1 VKSQHTVLL
10 VCVCV
15 CVSECFCT
23 MSPSSLFSSRG
34 QEIRTP
40 PSLHPPSSPIS
51 PLLCDGKRKGEPAA
65 FTCVM
70 ASTSFCCAAHALHAH
85 PAHLSPRSS
94 PSWPPPLP
102 SLLCVFCLLALSL
115 SLSLSTATATATTR
129 QACHLQAAVCFRA
142 AAALLRFV
150 VVQLFLSYRM
160 ADFSARQGVPQSA
173 SPAIVPPPHRS
184 AFYCSVCDI
193 NFSDSHAAEAHK
205 ASLKHKKKTGEL
217 EWEQRQYKKDG
228 DVTPEDVWALVRRKQ
243 AELALSPW
251 EELRCSGP
259 SPPFS

>member
-1 VKSQHTVLL
+1 MESERGNPLRSPASWLRLRFAALHTLFTL
-10 VCVCV
+10 TQPICLHALPLHGRRRFLPCCVC
-15 CVSECFCT
+15 F
-23 MSPSSLFSSRG
+23 
-34 QEIRTP
+34 
-40 PSLHPPSSPIS
+40 
-51 PLLCDGKRKGEPAA
+51 
-65 FTCVM
+65 
-70 ASTSFCCAAHALHAH
+70 
-85 PAHLSPRSS
+85 
-94 PSWPPPLP
+94 
-102 SLLCVFCLLALSL
+102 FCLRSL